1 MPTILF
7 SVYRIYRLF
16 FFFWKIKTKQNE
28 NKIMHYVLEK

>member
-7 SVYRIYRLF
+7 SVYRVYRL

-28 NKIMHYVLEK
+28 IKIMLYVLEK